1 MLDQIPASHQDLL
14 KDETRAFAFV
24 ATTMADGSPQVTPV
38 WFNHDGE
45 HILINS
51 AEGRVKDENMRERPR
66 VAVTIMDLSKPYH
79 YVQLRGE
86 VIEATT
92 EGGDAHI
99 HELSRKYR
107 GENYTIPAG
116 QTRTKYKIRVD
127 HVSTM

>member
-1 MLDQIPASHQDLL
+1 MLEQIPASHTDLL
-14 KDETRAFAFV
+14 NDETKALAFI

-66 VAVTIMDLSKPYH
+66 VAVTIMDLNKPYH

-86 VIEATT
+86 VVQVTA
-92 EGGDAHI
+92 EGGAEHI

-107 GENYTIPAG
+107 GEEYTIPAG
-116 QTRTKYKIRVD
+116 QVRTTYKIRVD
-127 HVSTM
+127 HVSAM

>member
-51 AEGRVKDENMRERPR
+51 AEGRVKDENMRQRPR
-66 VAVTIMDLSKPYH
+66 VAVTVMDLKKPYH
-79 YVQLRGE
+79 YMQLRGE

-92 EGGDAHI
+92 EGGAEHI

-116 QTRTKYKIRVD
+116 QTRTKYTIRVD
-127 HVSTM
+127 QVSTM

>member
-51 AEGRVKDENMRERPR
+51 AEGRVKDENMRQRPR
-66 VAVTIMDLSKPYH
+66 VAVTIMDLSKPYR

-86 VIEATT
+86 VIEAST
-92 EGGDAHI
+92 EGGAEHI

-127 HVSTM
+127 QVSTM

>member
-14 KDETRAFAFV
+14 KDETKAFAFV

-51 AEGRVKDENMRERPR
+51 AEGRVKDENMRQRPR
-66 VAVTIMDLSKPYH
+66 VAVTIMDLSKPYR
-79 YVQLRGE
+79 YMQLRGE

-92 EGGDAHI
+92 EGGAEHI

-127 HVSTM
+127 QVSTM

>member
-1 MLDQIPASHQDLL
+1 MLDQIPASHHDLL

-66 VAVTIMDLSKPYH
+66 VAVTIMDLSKPYR

-86 VIEATT
+86 VIEATA
-92 EGGDAHI
+92 EGGAEHI

-127 HVSTM
+127 QVSTM